1 VRLISY
7 APCMLLLASI
17 ALASASWA
25 AAPSC
30 PSSFSSVSTTIGAV
44 SNSTQLTLCASKAL
58 LVKGAN
64 GSLNLILG
72 SQTSNAPRCLVYPNG
87 LSLDLT
93 HSLLSSGHIGCWSLY
108 PPNQPIAIVN
118 IGKPTQAKLQSAL
131 KAFKPEIPKIFL
143 RPSKGIQVGEQVSFS
158 SSARIQALKTRLL
171 GLAAQIR
178 FKPIKYKWSFI
189 SGSKVKTSSA
199 AQPIYVPPSSGDS
212 RALLAVSYSVEYLFE
227 GVTGWNSVKPD
238 LVANA
243 NQVTFSVGSI
253 DPPKTSK
260 DPPKLVNTPCSIG
273 SVAWRC

>member
-1 VRLISY
+1 
-7 APCMLLLASI
+7 
-17 ALASASWA
+17 
-25 AAPSC
+25 
-30 PSSFSSVSTTIGAV
+30 
-44 SNSTQLTLCASKAL
+44 
-58 LVKGAN
+58 
-64 GSLNLILG
+64 
-72 SQTSNAPRCLVYPNG
+72 
-87 LSLDLT
+87 
-93 HSLLSSGHIGCWSLY
+93 LLSSGHIGCWSLY

-118 IGKPTQAKLQSAL
+118 IGKPTQAKLQSVL

-143 RPSKGIQVGEQVSFS
+143 RPSKGIQVGERVSFS
-158 SSARIQALKTRLL
+158 SSARIQVLKTRLL

-178 FKPIKYKWSFI
+178 FKPTKYKWSFI

-199 AQPIYVPPSSGDS
+199 AKPIYVPPSSGDS